1 MQDQKSLSKIL
12 LFLIFSIPFLTFL
25 QILWSYALNVPF
37 EDEHGILRNLY
48 DIGTKTDLKE
58 QFKILIAPCN
68 EHSIII
74 SKIFFGLHLLI
85 LKSINFKNL
94 MFVGNIIFC
103 SIFIFFFRLLKQHK
117 IPIWTFFPIPYI
129 LLSAHTYENSLWA
142 MCTFENNDVVVFLCW
157 AIFLIFGIT
166 PSKTKFYFGL
176 FLLGCALICNG
187 NGILAFV
194 VASLGLVYQRRW
206 RELIIVVATLLIMKF
221 VFLSGSQY
229 KTPNSITT
237 TISSFSVLVGG
248 FLKTS
253 SLNFVIKLIG
263 FAVILTISGTAV
275 MYVFKRKKDIFELN
289 IILIALF
296 CLGTLFAVAL
306 FRDVVSSDFP
316 DRYRLYP
323 QLLLV
328 CVYLLIIKQLPRY
341 LNRIVLFSTIFG
353 MFYFVYSY
361 YISFPNILQGY
372 QKRLLSSVN
381 MAHNGSTLN
390 GSFYRLYFDQTINFY
405 QKAGTYN
412 FEQAI
417 FDIKNAIIS
426 TERINLKTEET
437 KQGFIL
443 YFKDFD
449 TQKVNKKHGYYI
461 ILKTNNNKFY
471 FLPLYHTRNS
481 LRQILSSKKYLSND
495 FYGMITHAEIPAD
508 TYQIGLISTLDA
520 SVKYFKTDIIVST
533 RKVDYQQ

>member
-1 MQDQKSLSKIL
+1 
-12 LFLIFSIPFLTFL
+12 
-25 QILWSYALNVPF
+25 VPF

-117 IPIWTFFPIPYI
+117 ISIWTLLPIPYI

-263 FAVILTISGTAV
+263 FAVILTISGAAL

-328 CVYLLIIKQLPRY
+328 CVYLLIIRQLPRY
-341 LNRIVLFSTIFG
+341 VNRIVLFSTIFG

-426 TERINLKTEET
+426 TERINLKIEET

-449 TQKVNKKHGYYI
+449 TQKVNKEHGYYI
-461 ILKTNNNKFY
+461 SLKTNNNKFY

-481 LRQILSSKKYLSND
+481 LGQILSSKKYLSND

-520 SVKYFKTDIIVST
+520 SVKYFKTGIIVST

>member
-1 MQDQKSLSKIL
+1 MQHQKRISKTLFYL
-12 LFLIFSIPFLTFL
+12 LISIPFLTFL

-48 DIGTKTDLKE
+48 DIGIKTDLKE

-74 SKIFFGLHLLI
+74 SKIFFGLHLWL

-94 MFVGNIIFC
+94 IFVGNLIFI
-103 SIFIFFFRLLKQHK
+103 STFIFFFRLLKQHK
-117 IPIWTFFPIPYI
+117 ISIWALLPIPYI
-129 LLSAHTYENSLWA
+129 LLSAHIYENSLWA
-142 MCTFENNDVVVFLCW
+142 MCAFENNDVVVFLCW
-157 AIFLIFGIT
+157 AIFLIFSIT
-166 PSKTKFYFGL
+166 PSKTKFYIGL

-187 NGILAFV
+187 NGILSFV
-194 VASLGLVYQRRW
+194 VVGFGLIYQRRW
-206 RELIIVVATLLIMKF
+206 QELIIVLATLLIMKF

-229 KTPNSITT
+229 KTPNSIMT

-248 FLKTS
+248 FIKTS

-263 FAVILTISGTAV
+263 LGVILTISSATL
-275 MYVFKRKKDIFELN
+275 MYVFKRKKDVFELN
-289 IILIALF
+289 VILLSLF
-296 CLGTLFAVAL
+296 CLGTLLAVAL

-323 QLLLV
+323 QLLLI
-328 CVYLLIIKQLPRY
+328 CIYLLIIKQFPRHI
-341 LNRIVLFSTIFG
+341 NRIVVFSTIFG

-361 YISFPNILQGY
+361 YISFPKILQGY

-390 GSFYRLYFDQTINFY
+390 GSYYRLFFDQTIKFY

-412 FEQAI
+412 FEQPI

-426 TERINLKTEET
+426 TESINLKTEET

-443 YFKDFD
+443 YFKDFA
-449 TQKVNKKHGYYI
+449 TQKVNKEHGYYI
-461 ILKTNNNKFY
+461 SLKTNDNKFY

-481 LRQILSSKKYLSND
+481 LRQILSSEKYLSND

-533 RKVDYQQ
+533 HKVGYQQ

>member
-1 MQDQKSLSKIL
+1 MQHKSVLEKIAFYTIFL
-12 LFLIFSIPFLTFL
+12 LPFFVFFLIFQRF
-25 QILWSYALNVPF
+25 ALNVPF
-37 EDEHGILRNLY
+37 EDDFGILRNIY
-48 DIGTKTDLKE
+48 DMGISDDLKVK
-58 QFKILIAPCN
+58 FSNFTSPSN
-68 EHSIII
+68 EHPIII
-74 SKIFFGLHLLI
+74 SKVFFLLNI
-85 LKSINFKNL
+85 WLFGSINFKIL
-94 MFVGNIIFC
+94 MILGNA
-103 SIFIFFFRLLKQHK
+103 IFFSSFIVFFKLIKQQNLSFWVLV
-117 IPIWTFFPIPYI
+117 PLPYI
-129 LLSAHTYENSLWA
+129 LLSASTFESGLWA
-142 MCTFENNDVVVFLCW
+142 ICAYQYNAICGLFIWAIYLIFSEKNTAIKFYGGVFLLAC
-157 AIFLIFGIT
+157 T
-166 PSKTKFYFGL
+166 MV
-176 FLLGCALICNG
+176 CNG
-187 NGILAFV
+187 NGLLALL
-194 VASLGLVYQRRW
+194 VAGLGLTYQKRW
-206 RELIIVVATLLIMKF
+206 KELAIIVTVLLILKF
-221 VFLSGSQY
+221 GLLSNKYY
-229 KTPNSITT
+229 KTPNPILT

-263 FAVILTISGTAV
+263 FAVILTISGTAL

-341 LNRIVLFSTIFG
+341 VNRIVLFSTIFG

-449 TQKVNKKHGYYI
+449 TQKVNKEHGYYI
-461 ILKTNNNKFY
+461 SLKTNNNKFY

-520 SVKYFKTDIIVST
+520 SVKYFKTGIIVST

>member
-12 LFLIFSIPFLTFL
+12 LYLIFSIPFLTFL

-117 IPIWTFFPIPYI
+117 ISIWTFFPIPYI

-263 FAVILTISGTAV
+263 FAVILTISGTAL

-328 CVYLLIIKQLPRY
+328 CVYLLIIRQLPRY
-341 LNRIVLFSTIFG
+341 VNRIVLFSTIFG

-426 TERINLKTEET
+426 TERINLKIEET

-449 TQKVNKKHGYYI
+449 TQKVNKEHGYYI
-461 ILKTNNNKFY
+461 SLKTNNNKFY

-481 LRQILSSKKYLSND
+481 LRQILTSKKYLSND

>member
-1 MQDQKSLSKIL
+1 
-12 LFLIFSIPFLTFL
+12 
-25 QILWSYALNVPF
+25 VPF

-263 FAVILTISGTAV
+263 FAVILTISGTAL

-495 FYGMITHAEIPAD
+495 FYGMITHAELPAD

>member
-48 DIGTKTDLKE
+48 DIGTKTELKE

-117 IPIWTFFPIPYI
+117 ISIWTLLPIPYI

-263 FAVILTISGTAV
+263 FAVILTISGTAL

-449 TQKVNKKHGYYI
+449 TQKVNKEHGYYI
-461 ILKTNNNKFY
+461 SLKTNNNKFY

>member
-1 MQDQKSLSKIL
+1 MQDQKRLSKII
-12 LFLIFSIPFLTFL
+12 FYLIFSIPFIIFL

-48 DIGTKTDLKE
+48 DIGLKTDLKE
-58 QFKILIAPCN
+58 KFKILIAPCN

-74 SKIFFGLHLLI
+74 SKIFFGLHLWL

-94 MFVGNIIFC
+94 MFVGNLIFC

-117 IPIWTFFPIPYI
+117 ISIWALLPIPYI
-129 LLSAHTYENSLWA
+129 LLSAHIYENSLWA
-142 MCTFENNDVVVFLCW
+142 MCAFENNDVVVFLCW
-157 AIFLIFGIT
+157 SIFLIFSIT

-194 VASLGLVYQRRW
+194 IAGLGLVYQRRW
-206 RELIIVVATLLIMKF
+206 QELIIVVATLLIMKF

-229 KTPNSITT
+229 KTPNSIMT

-253 SLNFVIKLIG
+253 SLNIVIKLIG
-263 FAVILTISGTAV
+263 FGVILTISGAALS
-275 MYVFKRKKDIFELN
+275 YVFKRKKDIFELN
-289 IILIALF
+289 IIFIALF

-328 CVYLLIIKQLPRY
+328 CIYLLIIKQLPLY
-341 LNRIVLFSTIFG
+341 FNRIVVFSTIFG
-353 MFYFVYSY
+353 IFYFVYSY
-361 YISFPNILQGY
+361 YISFPYLLQGY

-390 GSFYRLYFDQTINFY
+390 GSFYRLYFDQTISFY

-412 FEQAI
+412 FEQPI
-417 FDIKNAIIS
+417 FNIKNATIS
-426 TERINLKTEET
+426 TDKINLSAEET

-443 YFKDFD
+443 YFKDID
-449 TQKVNKKHGYYI
+449 TQKVNKEHGYYI
-461 ILKTNNNKFY
+461 SLKTLDNKFY

-481 LRQILSSKKYLSND
+481 LRQIFSSKQYLSND
-495 FYGMITHAEIPAD
+495 FFGMITHAEIPAD

-533 RKVDYQQ
+533 RKVGYQQ

>member
-1 MQDQKSLSKIL
+1 MQDQKRLSKI
-12 LFLIFSIPFLTFL
+12 FFYLIFSIPFLIFL

-37 EDEHGILRNLY
+37 EDEHGILRNLS
-48 DIGTKTDLKE
+48 DIGLKTDLKE
-58 QFKILIAPCN
+58 KFKILIAPCN

-74 SKIFFGLHLLI
+74 SKIFFGLQLWL

-94 MFVGNIIFC
+94 TFVGNLIFC
-103 SIFIFFFRLLKQHK
+103 SIFIFFLRLLKQHK
-117 IPIWTFFPIPYI
+117 ISIWGLLPIPYI
-129 LLSAHTYENSLWA
+129 LLSAHIYENSLWA
-142 MCTFENNDVVVFLCW
+142 MCAFENNDVVVFLCW
-157 AIFLIFGIT
+157 AIFLIFSIR
-166 PSKTKFYFGL
+166 PSKTKFYFGI

-194 VASLGLVYQRRW
+194 VAGIGLAYQRRW
-206 RELIIVVATLLIMKF
+206 QELTIVVATLIILKF

-229 KTPNSITT
+229 KTPNSIMT

-253 SLNFVIKLIG
+253 SLNMIIKLIG
-263 FAVILTISGTAV
+263 FGVILIIGGAAIT
-275 MYVFKRKKDIFELN
+275 YVFKRKKDIFELN
-289 IILIALF
+289 IIFIALF

-328 CVYLLIIKQLPRY
+328 CIYLLIIKQLPLY
-341 LNRIVLFSTIFG
+341 FNRIVVFSTIFG
-353 MFYFVYSY
+353 IFYFVYSY
-361 YISFPNILQGY
+361 YISFPYLLQGY

-412 FEQAI
+412 FEQPI
-417 FDIKNAIIS
+417 FDIKNAVIS
-426 TERINLKTEET
+426 TEKINVKAEET
-437 KQGFIL
+437 KQGYIIF
-443 YFKDFD
+443 FKDID
-449 TQKVNKKHGYYI
+449 TQKVNKGQGYYI
-461 ILKTNNNKFY
+461 SLKTIDNKFY
-471 FLPLYHTRNS
+471 FLPLFHTRNS
-481 LRQILSSKKYLSND
+481 LRQILSSKQYLSND
-495 FYGMITHAEIPAD
+495 FFGMITHAEIPAD

-520 SVKYFKTDIIVST
+520 SVKYFKTDISVST
-533 RKVDYQQ
+533 RKVGYQQ

>member
-263 FAVILTISGTAV
+263 FAVILTISGTAL

-495 FYGMITHAEIPAD
+495 FYGMITHAELPAD

>member
-1 MQDQKSLSKIL
+1 
-12 LFLIFSIPFLTFL
+12 
-25 QILWSYALNVPF
+25 
-37 EDEHGILRNLY
+37 
-48 DIGTKTDLKE
+48 
-58 QFKILIAPCN
+58 
-68 EHSIII
+68 
-74 SKIFFGLHLLI
+74 
-85 LKSINFKNL
+85 
-94 MFVGNIIFC
+94 
-103 SIFIFFFRLLKQHK
+103 
-117 IPIWTFFPIPYI
+117 
-129 LLSAHTYENSLWA
+129 

-263 FAVILTISGTAV
+263 FAVILTISGAAL

-328 CVYLLIIKQLPRY
+328 CVYLLIIRQLPRY
-341 LNRIVLFSTIFG
+341 VNRIVLFSTIFG

-449 TQKVNKKHGYYI
+449 TQKVNKEHGYYI
-461 ILKTNNNKFY
+461 SLKTNNNKFY

-520 SVKYFKTDIIVST
+520 SVKYFKTGIIVST

>member
-1 MQDQKSLSKIL
+1 MQDPKRLSKIL
-12 LFLIFSIPFLTFL
+12 FYLVFSIPFLTFL

-48 DIGTKTDLKE
+48 DISIKTDLKE
-58 QFKILIAPCN
+58 QFEILIAPCN

-74 SKIFFGLHLLI
+74 SKIFFGLHLWL

-94 MFVGNIIFC
+94 MFVGNLIFY

-117 IPIWTFFPIPYI
+117 ISIWTLLPIPYI
-129 LLSAHTYENSLWA
+129 LLSAHIYENSLWA
-142 MCTFENNDVVVFLCW
+142 MCAFENNDIVVFLCW
-157 AIFLIFGIT
+157 AIFLIFGIK
-166 PSKTKFYFGL
+166 PSKTKFYLGL

-194 VASLGLVYQRRW
+194 VVSIGLVYQRRW
-206 RELIIVVATLLIMKF
+206 QELIIVVATLLIMKF

-263 FAVILTISGTAV
+263 FGVILIIGGVALT
-275 MYVFKRKKDIFELN
+275 YVFKRKKDIFELN
-289 IILIALF
+289 IILLSLF

-323 QLLLV
+323 QLLVV
-328 CVYLLIIKQLPRY
+328 CIYLLIIKQLPQY
-341 LNRIVLFSTIFG
+341 FNRIVVFSSIFG
-353 MFYFVYSY
+353 IFYFVYSY
-361 YISFPNILQGY
+361 YVSFPNILQGY

-412 FEQAI
+412 FEQPI
-417 FDIKNAIIS
+417 FNIKNATIS
-426 TERINLKTEET
+426 TDKINLSAEES

-443 YFKDFD
+443 YFKDID
-449 TQKVNKKHGYYI
+449 TQKVNKEHGYYI
-461 ILKTNNNKFY
+461 SLKTLDNKFY
-471 FLPLYHTRNS
+471 FLPLYHSRNS
-481 LRQILSSKKYLSND
+481 LRQILSSKQYLSND
-495 FYGMITHAEIPAD
+495 FFGMINHAEIPAD

-533 RKVDYQQ
+533 RKVGYQQ